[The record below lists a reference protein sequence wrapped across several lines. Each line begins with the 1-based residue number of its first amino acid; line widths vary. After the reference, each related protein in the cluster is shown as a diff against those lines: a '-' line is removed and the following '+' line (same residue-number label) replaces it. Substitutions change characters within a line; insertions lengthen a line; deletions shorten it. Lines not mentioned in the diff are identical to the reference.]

1 MALLIAHRGAS
12 SEAPENTLSAIK
24 LGFEIGVDCVEIDVH
39 LTADE
44 QLVLIHDAVIGRT
57 ATGDTSG
64 AASGAL
70 GKRIAHMTLA
80 EIQKLDAGSWF
91 GASFKGEKIPTL
103 DQLLQL
109 DRGSAGIMIE
119 VKHGHAFP
127 EPLAA
132 AIVKSYRAAPK
143 PDSLIV
149 GSFSVLLLE
158 TLQKIAPEIP
168 LMGIVEKKPLLTS
181 FDHLN
186 LKYMALW
193 YKLIN
198 PPLLAACHEAGQK
211 VWTFTVDD
219 LNTARFLLSIG
230 IDGIITNKPRQLKE
244 LF

>member
-1 MALLIAHRGAS
+1 MIQLIAHRGAS
-12 SEAPENTLSAIK
+12 SEAPENTMSAIRQA
-24 LGFEIGVDCVEIDVH
+24 LEIGVDCVEIDVH
-39 LTADE
+39 LTADGK
-44 QLVLIHDAVIGRT
+44 LVLIHDAIIGRT
-57 ATGDTSG
+57 AWG
-64 AASGAL
+64 AA
-70 GKRIAHMTLA
+70 GKRIADMPLS

-91 GASFKGEKIPTL
+91 GAQFKGETVPTL

-109 DRGSAGIMIE
+109 DRKATGIMIE

-132 AIVKSYRAAPK
+132 AIVKSFRSAPK
-143 PDSLIV
+143 QETLIV

-158 TLQKIAPEIP
+158 AVQKMDPDIP

-198 PPLLAACHEAGQK
+198 PPLLDACHEAGQK
-211 VWTFTVDD
+211 IWTFTVDD
-219 LNTARFLLSIG
+219 LNTARFLMSIG

>member
-1 MALLIAHRGAS
+1 MTKLIAHRGAS
-12 SEAPENTLSAIK
+12 SEAPENTLSAIQRA
-24 LGFEIGVDCVEIDVH
+24 LEIGVDCIEIDVH

-57 ATGDTSG
+57 ARG
-64 AASGAL
+64 AV
-70 GKRIAHMTLA
+70 GKRIASMTLS

-91 GASFKGEKIPTL
+91 GESFKGEKVPTL
-103 DQLLQL
+103 DQLLEL
-109 DRGSAGIMIE
+109 ERGSTGIMIE

-132 AIVKSYRAAPK
+132 ALVKSFRAAPK
-143 PDSLIV
+143 QDGLIV

-158 TLQKIAPEIP
+158 AVQKLDLEIP

-198 PPLLAACHEAGQK
+198 PPLLAVSHDAGQK
-211 VWTFTVDD
+211 IWTFTVDD
-219 LNTARFLLSIG
+219 LKTARFLISIG